1 MRKRKYGPIRNGDNG
16 LLREVPQ
23 LGQLIQ
29 KLLQIAIGDF
39 VLKTGDEGLGFLG
52 IIAAQTPC
60 LLVRLMGHMQAN
72 GEKRLG

>member
-1 MRKRKYGPIRNGDNG
+1 MPAKKMSDNKS
-16 LLREVPQ
+16 LREVPQ

-29 KLLQIAIGDF
+29 ELLQIAIGDF

-60 LLVRLMGHMQAN
+60 LQVRLTGYMQTN